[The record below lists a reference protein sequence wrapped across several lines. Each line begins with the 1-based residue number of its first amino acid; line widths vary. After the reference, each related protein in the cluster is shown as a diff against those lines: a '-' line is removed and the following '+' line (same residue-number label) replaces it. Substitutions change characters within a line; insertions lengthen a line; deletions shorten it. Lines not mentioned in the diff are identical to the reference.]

1 MVYFYF
7 ASKFKYAFSPAFFKF
22 VSSNGIV
29 ARAVH
34 IMRAKKKRLC
44 TSVIRRHGCLTS
56 DVVDGG
62 SSWKIEKSWNTSLK
76 TKNRNSEVSLVLSN
90 VTVKIR

>member
-7 ASKFKYAFSPAFFKF
+7 ASKFKYAFLPAFFKF

-34 IMRAKKKRLC
+34 IMRQRRDCARRLFD
-44 TSVIRRHGCLTS
+44 IMA
-56 DVVDGG
+56 
-62 SSWKIEKSWNTSLK
+62 
-76 TKNRNSEVSLVLSN
+76 VSLQTLS
-90 VTVKIR
+90 TEDLLEKLKEAGIRH